1 MKITELGITDIPKAF
16 ALCTKFNSESPVLSV
31 YKVSALKGIQT
42 LLNHAADTS
51 KCAFVAKDGDR
62 LVGIILG
69 EVGEFIFNHEKVL
82 QERLLFVEKDY
93 RSKKIGLELLKT
105 FISWGESLNVTDVWL
120 NITSGMKHTRV
131 SKLFKTMGFESIGTQ
146 WRRRK

>member
-1 MKITELGITDIPKAF
+1 MEIVKLGITDIPKAF
-16 ALCTKFNSESPVLSV
+16 ALCAKFNAESPTLSV

-42 LLNHAADTS
+42 LLNYAADIN

-62 LVGIILG
+62 LVGIMLG
-69 EVGEFIFNHEKVL
+69 EVGEFIFNYEKVL

-93 RSKKIGLELLKT
+93 RSKKIGVELLNT
-105 FISWGESLNVTDVWL
+105 FIAWGESLNVSDVWL
-120 NITSGMKHTRV
+120 NITSGMEHTRV
-131 SKLFKTMGFESIGTQ
+131 EKLFKTMGFEVIGTQ